1 MVTPLLLT
9 GATGFVGRALA
20 RVLIEEGYELHGLAR
35 SLPSRAA
42 GGAPV
47 IWHAGDLTEP
57 ATLDEA
63 CAAVMRRARE
73 LGSEPAALVHAA
85 AALGYRE
92 QDRAVQRAVNVEGT
106 RALFAAARRHGLGPG
121 VHVSSVVTVAH
132 SPDGTL
138 CDEYAEW
145 NGAELDVE
153 YVTTKRAAE
162 EVALG
167 FAGALGLRIVNPGVV
182 FGPGGEAANSSR
194 FLVAL
199 AQGRLGPL
207 APPGG
212 ISVVGVDD
220 VARGVL
226 LALRRGSP
234 GRRYLL
240 VESYLSIRDLSREA
254 ARALA
259 LLGERAREPRFT
271 VPAPLWPAVV
281 AVARRLERFRD
292 LELATPQ
299 ALAMLGCR
307 WRLSGER
314 ARRELGWQP
323 APFADVLL
331 ETLRGLARGGA
342 LSPGLPSGSAA
353 G

>member
-9 GATGFVGRALA
+9 GATGFVGRALIGLL
-20 RVLIEEGYELHGLAR
+20 VEEGYEVHGLAR
-35 SLPSRAA
+35 TSPARALA
-42 GGAPV
+42 RAPV
-47 IWHAGDLTEP
+47 TWHEGDLTDP
-57 ATLDEA
+57 TRVDEV
-63 CAAVMRRARE
+63 CARVAGRARE
-73 LGSEPAALVHAA
+73 LGSAEAALVHAA
-85 AALGYRE
+85 AVLGYRE
-92 QDRAVQRAVNVEGT
+92 QDRAIQRAVNVEGT
-106 RALFAAARRHGLGPG
+106 RTLLAAARRHGLGPG

-132 SPDGTL
+132 SPDGSL
-138 CDEYAEW
+138 RDEYAEW
-145 NGAELDVE
+145 NGADLDVE

-162 EVALG
+162 TIALG

-182 FGPGGEAANSSR
+182 FGPGGESANSSR
-194 FLVAL
+194 FLTAF
-199 AQGRLGPL
+199 AQGRLGPF

-212 ISVVGVDD
+212 ISVVGVED

-240 VESYLSIRDLSREA
+240 VESYLSFHDLFRAA

-259 LLGERAREPRFT
+259 LLGERAREPRLTF
-271 VPAPLWPAVV
+271 PAPLWPAVV
-281 AVARRLERFRD
+281 AVSRRLQRYRN
-292 LELATPQ
+292 LEQATPQ

-323 APFADVLL
+323 APFEDVLL
-331 ETLRGLARGGA
+331 ETLRALTRSGA
-342 LSPGLPSGSAA
+342 LSAALPRSSAA